1 MSQAHRPRRT
11 LRRFGAVLTGL
22 LLIIVI
28 LYLSFYIVADRAL
41 NRMDID
47 ASQKTVASKDGTLIA
62 FEQTGAGPV
71 VVVVALPPPP
81 LPLVLVGT
89 VGGTICAP
97 EFLVRAIV
105 LDQLTLSAGA
115 RTRLRG
121 RVDPRARG
129 SEEGRRVPA
138 AA

>member
-71 VVVVALPPPP
+71 VVVVTGALADRTGTRP
-81 LPLVLVGT
+81 LARHLAGHFT
-89 VGGTICAP
+89 VINYD
-97 EFLVRAIV
+97 R
-105 LDQLTLSAGA
+105 
-115 RTRLRG
+115 RG
-121 RVDPRARG
+121 RAKHGYSAVCRQT
-129 SEEGRRVPA
+129 
-138 AA
+138 